1 MIPYKAVK
9 RKFRSSSN
17 YIGFQARY
25 MFDSLLRDLPVIE
38 QHTLFF
44 TPEWQAD
51 YLQKLEIARAIPTD
65 QQYAAL
71 IMIKKQSVDNLTGQ
85 IVKMLAELYRYVG
98 LAHDNKSD
106 IASYKSSELYKVRSN
121 AYKLLGLGERAHTLA
136 SETEEKALLIAAGY
150 SQAKLDALETALGEL
165 QAAAEQRDK
174 AEAERLRA
182 TTHRIESFNALW
194 VKMQELSK
202 GAKLA
207 FAGNGTKQKQYLLY
221 PKGSRPKK
229 RKSKEVEIEDAAVS
243 GD

>member
-9 RKFRSSSN
+9 PLFRSPF
-17 YIGFQARY
+17 YFVEMQARQ
-25 MFDSLLRDLPVIE
+25 MFDSLQKDLPIIE

-44 TPEWQAD
+44 TPEWQTD
-51 YLQKLEIARAIPTD
+51 YLQKLETARAILSD
-65 QQYAAL
+65 DQYAAL
-71 IMIKKQSVDNLTGQ
+71 IMIKKKAVDNLTEQ
-85 IVKMLAELYRYVG
+85 IVEMLAELYRYVG

-136 SETEEKALLIAAGY
+136 SETEEKALLMAAGY

-194 VKMQELSK
+194 RKMQELSK

-207 FAGNGTKQKQYLLY
+207 FAGNGAKQKQYLLY

-229 RKSKEVEIEDAAVS
+229 RKAKEVEIEDAAVS